1 MEAAAADLTS
11 PWPRRRGRAEELR
24 ARYPFAAEVLALY
37 LALLD
42 VQEEATTL
50 VEGAEPLTSAASVLL
65 PRVVDATVAAGPP
78 LLAEAAVE
86 RLGQGEPESMLAAWL
101 EGSDLE
107 PVDRYLARAT
117 LSPLLEAMPSVREL
131 CSRAAGERHCPECGG
146 LPQLSWL
153 GSTGESLVAGR
164 RHLLCSRCHSSWTV
178 PRAACAGCGA
188 LLTVHAESTAE
199 ASIGEPATDQLSG
212 AVFPHL
218 RVEGCEQ
225 CHRYLLGVDLGRD
238 ARAVPEVDELAAIP
252 LDLYAQERDLY
263 KITPNLMGM

>member
-1 MEAAAADLTS
+1 MEAAHAGLTS
-11 PWPRRRGRAEELR
+11 PWPRRRRRAQELR

-50 VEGAEPLTSAASVLL
+50 VEGAEPLTAAASVLF
-65 PRVVDATVAAGPP
+65 PRVVDATAAAGPP
-78 LLAEAAVE
+78 LLAEAALE
-86 RLGQGEPESMLAAWL
+86 RLRQGEAETMLAAWL
-101 EGSDLE
+101 DGGDLE

-117 LSPLLEAMPSVREL
+117 LSPLLEAMPSLRDL
-131 CSRAAGERHCPECGG
+131 CSRGAEERRCPECGG

-153 GSTGESLVAGR
+153 GSTGDSLVAGR

-178 PRAACAGCGA
+178 PRAACAGCGS
-188 LLTVHAESTAE
+188 LLTVHTESTKE
-199 ASIGEPATDQLSG
+199 AAIGEPAADQLSG

-218 RVEGCEQ
+218 RVEECEH

-252 LDLYAQERDLY
+252 LDLYARERDLQ
-263 KITPNLMGM
+263 KVTPNLMGM